1 MIPFAG
7 CGGGGSSSSGSSS
20 GLKAGTY
27 LFYITAASGQ
37 NVQVLQGTLTVQ

>member
-1 MIPFAG
+1 VVPFTG
-7 CGGGGSSSSGSSS
+7 CGGGGSSSSASSN

-37 NVQVLQGTLTVQ
+37 NVQVLQATLTVQ